1 MLSNAR
7 KIVINNNIVRFSFS
21 TFHHQRSLSTS
32 KTHQERIIK
41 VKGSKRLPKIY
52 TKTGDGG
59 NSSLYTG
66 ERRSKTDQVF
76 SALGTVD
83 ELSSHIGLAK
93 EFALSSSFDH
103 PYVDQFGRVQCIL
116 QDIGSCIATPTSSAR
131 DSHKANVGL
140 SKRHTEELEGWID
153 EYTATLPPLENFILP
168 GGGLAA
174 SQIHVSRATC
184 RRAEREVVPLVSSGE
199 CDPEVGKYLNRLSDF
214 LFTVSRVASK
224 VEKKAETIYSRPDK
238 PIPLNYETN
247 GSFWKK
253 KS

>member
-1 MLSNAR
+1 MFTNVR
-7 KIVINNNIVRFSFS
+7 KLAINQNIIRFSHV
-21 TFHHQRSLSTS
+21 TFEQQNSLSTS
-32 KTHQERIIK
+32 QPHQERIIK
-41 VKGSKRLPKIY
+41 VKASKRLPKIY

-76 SALGTVD
+76 SALGAVD

-93 EFALSSSFDH
+93 EFAMSSSFDH

-116 QDIGSCIATPTSSAR
+116 QDIGSCIATPSSSAR

-140 SKRHTEELEGWID
+140 SKRHTEELEKWID

-184 RRAEREVVPLVSSGE
+184 RRAEREVVPLVSSQE
-199 CDPEVGKYLNRLSDF
+199 CDAEVGRYLNRLSDF

-224 VEKKAETIYSRPDK
+224 VELKAETIYSRPDK

-247 GSFWKK
+247 GNFWKK